1 MQMAEIYLCFYD
13 KCMPPD
19 SLSTASSQN
28 MSVRSTVR
36 RMGTQMDILG
46 ESPLWDEQLQC
57 LYWVDIREPA
67 IRRLDSSTGHVHSW
81 LMPDLVGSIAL
92 SDDGRLLVALPQF
105 IAVFDTASGSLEPF
119 AQPPVLMAG
128 HRFNDGRCD
137 RQGRFWVGSMHNIT
151 RAPEGVLYRL
161 QGRGALEPVQ
171 GGICIPNSLAFSPDG
186 RTMYFA
192 DSLRYTLY
200 AYDYDTATGEMGPQ
214 RVFATTQAPGFPDGS
229 TVDEEGYLWNAQF
242 DAARIVRYS
251 SDGRI
256 DRVIDLPVQR
266 PTCCAF
272 GGPDLSTLY
281 ITTTS
286 QKMTKAELK
295 AQPLAG
301 ALLAIDV
308 GVRGLPEPRF
318 ALAGHKNRPSTFT
331 SAT

>member
-1 MQMAEIYLCFYD
+1 MQLN
-13 KCMPPD
+13 
-19 SLSTASSQN
+19 SSTAA
-28 MSVRSTVR
+28 STQDSAATDAVR
-36 RMGTQMDILG
+36 RIGTQTDILG
-46 ESPLWDEQLQC
+46 ECPLWDERLQC

-81 LMPDLVGSIAL
+81 PMPDLVGSIAL

-105 IAVFDTASGSLEPF
+105 IAVFDTASGALEPF
-119 AQPPVLMAG
+119 ARPPELIAG

-161 QGRGALEPVQ
+161 QGRGALEAVQ

-192 DSLRYTLY
+192 DSLRYTVY
-200 AYDYDTATGEMGPQ
+200 AYDYDPTIGEMGSQ
-214 RVFATTQAPGFPDGS
+214 RTFATTQAPGFPDGS

-242 DAARIVRYS
+242 NAARIVRYS
-251 SDGRI
+251 SNGQI
-256 DRVIDLPVQR
+256 DRIIDLPVQR
-266 PTCCAF
+266 PTSCAF
-272 GGPDLSTLY
+272 GGPDFSTLY

-286 QKMTKAELK
+286 QKMTAAELE
-295 AQPLAG
+295 AEPLAG
-301 ALLAIDV
+301 TLLAIDV

-318 ALAGHKNRPSTFT
+318 AFENQKKRPSTFT
-331 SAT
+331 ASTSA